1 MRRDMT
7 CSREDFLMTVSSLKT
22 GRPLL
27 RHALIGAAMVWMI
40 GFAAVPKAS
49 ADAFTLNQIFCNCL
63 PAGSTAG
70 TVTLTQV
77 GTDVTVDIALAPGL
91 TFHESN
97 GLDAFGFNAPLGL
110 TAAAFAYTPGIPGWN
125 LLFGPLHEDG
135 AGTFRYGFAC
145 TPAPNGCVGDPS
157 TFSFTIHGVT
167 LGDVETTEGGAQNG
181 GSNSDLA
188 VNIANPL
195 ASGCTGM
202 VGGGNGSSQST
213 ASGGFS
219 GDSPCGTSSSGP
231 GGQSVVPEP
240 ASLLLLGTGLAIGSR
255 RLRRR
260 DRNQA

>member
-1 MRRDMT
+1 
-7 CSREDFLMTVSSLKT
+7 MTVSSLKT

-49 ADAFTLNQIFCNCL
+49 ADAFTLNQIWCNCL

-77 GTDVTVDIALAPGL
+77 GTDVTFDIALAPGL

-110 TAAAFAYTPGIPGWN
+110 TAANFTYTPGAPGWN

-157 TFSFTIHGVT
+157 TLSFTIHGVT
-167 LGDVETTEGGAQNG
+167 LGDVETTEGGGQD
-181 GSNSDLA
+181 GSNSDFA
-188 VNIANPL
+188 VNIANPQT
-195 ASGCTGM
+195 SGCTGM
-202 VGGGNGSSQST
+202 VGAGNGSDQST
-213 ASGGFS
+213 PSGGFS
-219 GDSPCGTSSSGP
+219 GDTPCGSSNSG
-231 GGQSVVPEP
+231 GSGQTLVPEP

-260 DRNQA
+260 NRDQA